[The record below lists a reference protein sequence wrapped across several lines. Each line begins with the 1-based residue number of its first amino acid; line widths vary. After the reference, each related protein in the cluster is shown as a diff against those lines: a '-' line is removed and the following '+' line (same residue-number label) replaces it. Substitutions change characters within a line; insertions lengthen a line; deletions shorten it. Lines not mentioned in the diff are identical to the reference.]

1 MFQFLNQLITINY
14 NYHEFSE
21 VTNDL
26 SILKLKNCL
35 SPEGDKQTFSAEG
48 LTRICHFRKFM
59 IKTAFELEVCV
70 LLILWYIISSILIHR
85 SSGS

>member
-35 SPEGDKQTFSAEG
+35 SQTFSAEG
-48 LTRICHFRKFM
+48 LTRVCHFRKFM
-59 IKTAFELEVCV
+59 IKTAFELEVWV
-70 LLILWYIISSILIHR
+70 LSILWYIISLILIHR